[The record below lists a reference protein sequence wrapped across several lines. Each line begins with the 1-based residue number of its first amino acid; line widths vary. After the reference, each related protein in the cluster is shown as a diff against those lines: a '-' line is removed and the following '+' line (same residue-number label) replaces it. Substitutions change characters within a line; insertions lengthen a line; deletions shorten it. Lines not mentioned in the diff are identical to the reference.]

1 MFEKV
6 IFMVIFMLALGIII
20 LLLEMARDNLGYF
33 FIYFYEHRASRS
45 GSQNFSNRDF
55 YIFANDNR

>member
-1 MFEKV
+1 
-6 IFMVIFMLALGIII
+6 MVIFMLALGIII